1 MAGLQIGLTFLRLE
15 QWFLTRDTFAPLPP
29 RHLATSETFM
39 VVITGGGVLHISSRW
54 DPQMLLSI
62 LKCIDYIPLPK
73 AKNYLIQNDKSAEV
87 EKPWSRTQHGSVL
100 CAKTNPEV
108 QGQKDTK

>member
-1 MAGLQIGLTFLRLE
+1 
-15 QWFLTRDTFAPLPP
+15 
-29 RHLATSETFM
+29 
-39 VVITGGGVLHISSRW
+39 
-54 DPQMLLSI
+54 MLLSI